1 MSGFLLPVITLVL
14 KDILLEVRNKEAVSS
29 ILLFGFLVAI
39 IFNFAFDPTPKMVG
53 LIVPGIIWVSFTFA
67 GVLGF
72 NRSFVLEKDNGSI
85 DGLML
90 CPVSR
95 DVIYFGKLIGI
106 VIVLLFM
113 EILLLPVFAI
123 LYDFPLFIP
132 ELLIIAVLATI
143 GFSAVGVLFSAI
155 AVNTRSRVAILPL
168 IILPLTIPVIIAA
181 VEATSAIIYGDALGS
196 VGRWWQLLAAFDV
209 ILLVLSSIL
218 FGAVLE
224 E

>member
-1 MSGFLLPVITLVL
+1 MSGFLLPVTTLVL
-14 KDILLEVRNKEAVSS
+14 KDILLEIRNKEAVSS

-39 IFNFAFDPTPKMVG
+39 IFNFAFDPTPNIVG
-53 LIVPGIIWVSFTFA
+53 LVVPGIIWVSFTFA

-90 CPVSR
+90 CPISR

-155 AVNTRSRVAILPL
+155 AVNTRSREAILPL

-181 VEATSAIIYGDALGS
+181 VEATSAILYGDALGS

-209 ILLVLSSIL
+209 ILLILSSFL